1 MNIEDYKL
9 LVKKYTP
16 KEDRIKN
23 ALMAFITG
31 ALIGFLSILIFQI
44 LISYNISEK
53 DANAWTIIILIL
65 LSSIFTGLGFFDEWV
80 SKVRCGLIVPITGF
94 AHSVTSSALDYKK
107 DGLITGLGAN
117 VFKLAGS
124 VLLYGIVSSFILAVV
139 EVLIHG

>member
-1 MNIEDYKL
+1 MNIEDYKE

-31 ALIGFLSILIFQI
+31 AAIGVVSIIIFQI
-44 LISYNISEK
+44 LQSYNISEK
-53 DANAWTIIILIL
+53 DANIWTIMILIL
-65 LSSIFTGLGFFDEWV
+65 LSSLATGLGFFDNWV

-94 AHSVTSSALDYKK
+94 AHSVTSSALDYKR

>member
-1 MNIEDYKL
+1 MNIEEYKL

-31 ALIGFLSILIFQI
+31 AAIGILSILIFQI
-44 LISYNISEK
+44 LQSYNINDK
-53 DANAWTIIILIL
+53 DANIWTIMILIL
-65 LSSIFTGLGFFDEWV
+65 MSSVATGLGFFDEWV
-80 SKVRCGLIVPITGF
+80 SKVRCGLIIPITGF
-94 AHSVTSSALDYKK
+94 AHSITSSALDYKK

-139 EVLIHG
+139 EVLIHV